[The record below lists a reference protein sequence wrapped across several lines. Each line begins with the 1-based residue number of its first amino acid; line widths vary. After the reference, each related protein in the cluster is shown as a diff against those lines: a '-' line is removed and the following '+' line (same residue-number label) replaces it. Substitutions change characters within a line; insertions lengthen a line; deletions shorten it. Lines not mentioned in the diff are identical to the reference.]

1 MISAEQFK
9 KIRAI
14 ISDIDGVLTNGTVGY
29 GLEDFVK
36 FFNYR
41 DGPWLKM
48 AKRHGYIVGLISGRS
63 SAANRKRAGEL
74 GLDFCK
80 EDIHNKLTAFEE
92 ILAEYDLKPE
102 ECLYVGDDIIDA
114 PVMSRVGIA
123 VAVADAVP
131 VLDEF
136 ADWRLQTPG
145 GRGVFVE
152 ILDRLFRESGIMDEV
167 LERYRK

>member
-9 KIRAI
+9 KIRAV
-14 ISDIDGVLTNGTVGY
+14 ISDIDGVLTDGTVGY

-41 DGPWLKM
+41 DGHWLKM

-80 EDIHNKLTAFEE
+80 EDIHNKQTAFEE
-92 ILAEYDLKPE
+92 ILALREP
-102 ECLYVGDDIIDA
+102 VGRKLDFLMQEMNREINTTGSKCSNASIA
-114 PVMSRVGIA
+114 SRV
-123 VAVADAVP
+123 VAVKCE
-131 VLDEF
+131 LEK
-136 ADWRLQTPG
+136 
-145 GRGVFVE
+145 
-152 ILDRLFRESGIMDEV
+152 IREQIQNIE
-167 LERYRK
+167 